1 MNILEALNKGS
12 LKLKR
17 NNIINFQLDS
27 EILLS
32 ETIQKDR
39 KYLILNHDRK
49 PVSYTHLRAHETV

>member
-1 MNILEALNKGS
+1 MNILEALNRGS

-17 NNIINFQLDS
+17 NNIISFQLDS

-39 KYLILNHDRK
+39 KFLILNHDRK
-49 PVSYTHLRAHETV
+49 LKKKNFKKF

>member
-17 NNIINFQLDS
+17 NNIISFQLDS

-49 PVSYTHLRAHETV
+49 LKKKL